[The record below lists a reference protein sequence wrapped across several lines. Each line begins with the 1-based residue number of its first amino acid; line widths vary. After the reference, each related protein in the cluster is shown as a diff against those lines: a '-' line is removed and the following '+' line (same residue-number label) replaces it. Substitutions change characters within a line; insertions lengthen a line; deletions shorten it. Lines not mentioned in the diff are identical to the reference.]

1 LSFCCNDYLNLTHHP
16 AVKEAAIEALRVYGV
31 GAGAS
36 RFVTGNHPLFSE
48 LEARLARLKET
59 EAACVFGSGYLA
71 NLGIIPALIGSD
83 DLVLIDELAHA
94 CLWGG
99 ARLAQAAVVP
109 FRHADVGHVELL
121 LAQLRRRHRRA
132 LIATDGV
139 FSMDGDIAPLH
150 GLAALAQR
158 HDAWLMSDDAHGLG
172 VVGGGR
178 GSNFLGGRKADV
190 PLQMGTLSKALGSYG
205 GYVCASAAVVDLIR
219 NRARTVIY
227 STGLPP
233 AIVAAAIA
241 ALDVIEREPG
251 YAALPLAKAKAFARR
266 AGLPEPVSPIV
277 PVLLGE
283 AETALKASRLL
294 EDHGFLVVA
303 IRPPTVPAGTARLRL
318 TFTAQHPDDEIE
330 RLAEVMRTRVLAP
343 SSRLSA
349 ASILAHG
356 RAATR
361 PCCSRRLGAPSHWR
375 RSTASRPGG
384 SRRRSPP
391 TWQANARV
399 APSSSRTSSS
409 SAAARWLET
418 AACF

>member
-1 LSFCCNDYLNLTHHP
+1 MRSLDEFATAKLGELERSSLRRALVDTTRVTAIWLLRNGRRLLSFCCNDYLNLSHHP
-16 AVKEAAIEALRVYGV
+16 AVKEAAIAALRVHGV

-71 NLGIIPALIGSD
+71 NLGIIPALIGPD

-94 CLWGG
+94 CLWAG
-99 ARLAQAAVVP
+99 ARLARAAVVP
-109 FRHADVGHVELL
+109 FRHADVEHVELL

-178 GSNFLGGRKADV
+178 GSNFLGGTKADV

-205 GYVCASAAVVDLIR
+205 GYICASAAVVDLIR

-241 ALDVIEREPG
+241 ALDVIEREPA
-251 YAALPLAKAKAFARR
+251 YAALPLAKAKAFARG

-283 AETALKASRLL
+283 AEAALKASRLL

-303 IRPPTVPAGTARLRL
+303 IRPPTVPEGTARLRL
-318 TFTAQHPDDEIE
+318 TFTAQHPDDEVE
-330 RLAEVMRTRVLAP
+330 RLAEVMRTR
-343 SSRLSA
+343 
-349 ASILAHG
+349 ILAH
-356 RAATR
+356 
-361 PCCSRRLGAPSHWR
+361 AP
-375 RSTASRPGG
+375 ASVIEA
-384 SRRRSPP
+384 
-391 TWQANARV
+391 Q
-399 APSSSRTSSS
+399 
-409 SAAARWLET
+409 
-418 AACF
+418 

>member
-1 LSFCCNDYLNLTHHP
+1 MRSLDEFATAKLGELERSSLRRALVDTTRVTAIWLLRNGRRLLSFCCNDYLNLTHHP

-94 CLWGG
+94 CLWAG
-99 ARLAQAAVVP
+99 ARLARAAVVP
-109 FRHADVGHVELL
+109 FRHADVEHVELL
-121 LAQLRRRHRRA
+121 LAQLRRHHRRA

-172 VVGGGR
+172 VVGGGG
-178 GSNFLGGRKADV
+178 GSNFLGGTKADV

-205 GYVCASAAVVDLIR
+205 GYICASAAVVDLIR

-241 ALDVIEREPG
+241 ALDVIEREPA
-251 YAALPLAKAKAFARR
+251 YAALPLAKAKAFARG

-283 AETALKASRLL
+283 AEAALKASRLL

-318 TFTAQHPDDEIE
+318 TFTAQHPDDEVE
-330 RLAEVMRTRVLAP
+330 RLAEVVRTR
-343 SSRLSA
+343 
-349 ASILAHG
+349 ILAH
-356 RAATR
+356 
-361 PCCSRRLGAPSHWR
+361 AP
-375 RSTASRPGG
+375 ASVIEA
-384 SRRRSPP
+384 
-391 TWQANARV
+391 Q
-399 APSSSRTSSS
+399 
-409 SAAARWLET
+409 
-418 AACF
+418 